1 MRVEGC
7 QHCDGLWD
15 RYKVSVLEYTR
26 LASKMKL
33 ARLRYEQEIASLQ
46 ASLEASEKEREE
58 VRRLI
63 LDHEKA
69 THPET
74 RLTVF
79 E

>member
-7 QHCDGLWD
+7 RDCDGLWD
-15 RYKVSVLEYTR
+15 RYKVSVLDYTR

-33 ARLRYEQEIASLQ
+33 ARLRYEQEITGLQ
-46 ASLEASEKEREE
+46 ASLEAAEKEREE

-63 LDHEKA
+63 LEHEKA
-69 THPET
+69 THAET
-74 RLTVF
+74 RLTAF